1 VPRATAAAN
10 GTNGTLTRPAR
21 GRIVRDPTES
31 PSELR
36 AALRPWI
43 DLDQVG
49 LPGLWVWLGSIL
61 PLLPTPGAPSEPID
75 PLGRSG
81 SKGDRVLQLAKALTD
96 CAGDRARLNFQAS
109 EYYADNGVLA
119 RRVRALEGMLRS
131 SGRTVSPGDTGTE
144 RAAARYLP
152 HRDHAAG
159 NE

>member
-1 VPRATAAAN
+1 MPRATEAAN
-10 GTNGTLTRPAR
+10 RTNGTVAR
-21 GRIVRDPTES
+21 HDRVGLVRDSTEP

-36 AALRPWI
+36 SALRPGG

-49 LPGLWVWLGSIL
+49 LPGRWVWLESVL
-61 PLLPTPGAPSEPID
+61 PLLPAPRAPSEPID
-75 PLGRSG
+75 PSGRSG
-81 SKGDRVLQLAKALTD
+81 SRGDRVLELAKALTD

-131 SGRTVSPGDTGTE
+131 SRRTVSPGDTEAE

-152 HRDHAAG
+152 HRDHGAG